1 MDRMDRRILWLTLA
15 GLAAVFAVAA
25 ANLALQPSRQATSLS
40 YSSLLDAVAQKD
52 VVQVE
57 LQGQSIVGKR
67 LDGSIFQSYAPD
79 IPGLVNA
86 LRSAGVRI
94 SALPAPAPEP
104 SWQQAGL
111 SLLPVLLLTAIM
123 IFFLMRSSGAGRK
136 TGNVGKS
143 RAKLLD
149 AAASPVRFTD
159 VAGAAEAKRNL
170 EEIVDFLSRPEK
182 YRALGG
188 RIPKGILMVG
198 PPGSGKT
205 LLARAVAGEAGVP
218 FYAISGSDFVEMFVG
233 IGASRVRDMF
243 EAAKRTAP
251 CIIFIDE
258 IDAVGRHR
266 GAGVGQGN
274 DEREQ
279 TLNQLLVEMDGIGG
293 DQGIVVIAATNR
305 PDVLDPALVRSGRFD
320 REVVVDHP
328 DRLARQQILAVHLR
342 SVPVDGSIDLDALA
356 QATPGLSGADLANV
370 VNEAVLLAVRAGH
383 AGIGMTDLE
392 RAKDKVMDGDERHGA
407 LASPQERLRAAYR
420 AAAAALLAT
429 RLPGAHP
436 IEKASIIPRG
446 RSSHGVTQI
455 DPETGAPTRSQTR
468 CRLAILMAARAA
480 EVVVFGP
487 DEISAAAAP
496 SLAQATELAR
506 TMIMQWGMSDSLGPV
521 TYGDGQEEV
530 FLGRSMGRAETI
542 SDDDARR
549 ISEEV
554 HAMLSAALGV
564 AVDCLTRER
573 PILDALAQALADQE
587 TLSAAE
593 IETIVNRPVLPI
605 RQHA

>member
-1 MDRMDRRILWLTLA
+1 
-15 GLAAVFAVAA
+15 
-25 ANLALQPSRQATSLS
+25 
-40 YSSLLDAVAQKD
+40 
-52 VVQVE
+52 
-57 LQGQSIVGKR
+57 
-67 LDGSIFQSYAPD
+67 
-79 IPGLVNA
+79 
-86 LRSAGVRI
+86 
-94 SALPAPAPEP
+94 
-104 SWQQAGL
+104 
-111 SLLPVLLLTAIM
+111 
-123 IFFLMRSSGAGRK
+123 
-136 TGNVGKS
+136 
-143 RAKLLD
+143 
-149 AAASPVRFTD
+149 
-159 VAGAAEAKRNL
+159 
-170 EEIVDFLSRPEK
+170 
-182 YRALGG
+182 
-188 RIPKGILMVG
+188 
-198 PPGSGKT
+198 
-205 LLARAVAGEAGVP
+205 
-218 FYAISGSDFVEMFVG
+218 MFVG

-266 GAGVGQGN
+266 GAGMGQGN

-293 DQGIVVIAATNR
+293 EQGIVVVAATNR

-328 DRLARQQILAVHLR
+328 DRVARQQILAVHLR
-342 SVPVDGSIDLDALA
+342 SVPVDGTINLDALA
-356 QATPGLSGADLANV
+356 QATPGLSGADLANL

-383 AGIGMTDLE
+383 AEIGMTDLE

-420 AAAAALLAT
+420 AAAGALLAM

-446 RSSHGVTQI
+446 RSSNGLTQL
-455 DPETGAPTRSQTR
+455 DPETGAPTRSQMR

-480 EVVVFGP
+480 ELVVFGP

-506 TMIMQWGMSDSLGPV
+506 TMIMRWGMSESLGPV
-521 TYGDGQEEV
+521 AYGEEQDEV
-530 FLGRSMGRAETI
+530 FLGRSIGRAETL
-542 SDDDARR
+542 SDSDSRR

-554 HAMLSAALGV
+554 QAMLSEALGA

-573 PILDALAQALADQE
+573 PILDALAQALADRE
-587 TLSAAE
+587 TLAAAE
-593 IETIVNRPVLPI
+593 IEAIANRHVLPI

>member
-1 MDRMDRRILWLTLA
+1 MDRLDKRILWLTLA
-15 GLAAVFAVAA
+15 GLAAVFAVVA
-25 ANLALQPSRQATSLS
+25 ANLVLQPARQATLLP
-40 YSSLLDAVAQKD
+40 YSDLLDAVAQD
-52 VVQVE
+52 EVVRVE
-57 LQGQSIVGKR
+57 LQGQSVMGERKGG
-67 LDGSIFQSYAPD
+67 LVFQSYAPD
-79 IPGLVNA
+79 VPGLVNA

-111 SLLPVLLLTAIM
+111 SLLPVVLLTAVM
-123 IFFLMRSSGAGRK
+123 IFFLMRSSAAGRK
-136 TGNVGKS
+136 AGNVGKS

-149 AAASPVRFTD
+149 AAASPVRFAD
-159 VAGAAEAKRNL
+159 VAGAAEAKHSL
-170 EEIVDFLSRPEK
+170 EEIVDFLSQPDK

-188 RIPKGILMVG
+188 RIPKGVLMVG

-266 GAGVGQGN
+266 GAGMGQGN

-293 DQGIVVIAATNR
+293 EQGIVVIAATNR

-383 AGIGMTDLE
+383 AGISMTDLE
-392 RAKDKVMDGDERHGA
+392 RAKDKVMDGDERRGA

-420 AAAAALLAT
+420 AAAASLLAT

-446 RSSHGVTQI
+446 RSSHGVTQL
-455 DPETGAPTRSQTR
+455 DPETGAPTRSQMR

-506 TMIMQWGMSDSLGPV
+506 TMITRWGMSDSLGPV
-521 TYGDGQEEV
+521 TYGDGQDEV

-542 SDDDARR
+542 SDGDLRR
-549 ISEEV
+549 ISEDV
-554 HAMLSAALGV
+554 HAMLSEALGA

-573 PILDALAQALADQE
+573 PILDALAQALADRE
-587 TLSAAE
+587 TLSAVE
-593 IETIVNRPVLPI
+593 IGAIANRQILPI